1 MLARMARQLY
11 LVAYDVSDPDRLR
24 RTLKLVKAYRAA
36 GQRSVAECLMS
47 PAEYEGLSRDLS
59 RTIDHG
65 VDRLHIFRLD
75 PRMRPTLF
83 GVAVHQGDR
92 PFIIA

>member
-1 MLARMARQLY
+1 MARHLY
-11 LVAYDVSDPDRLR
+11 LVAYDVSDPGRLR

-36 GQRSVAECLMS
+36 GQKSVAECLLS
-47 PAEYEGLSRDLS
+47 PGEYEGLSRDLS

-65 VDRLHIFRLD
+65 ADRLHMFRLD
-75 PRMRPTLF
+75 PRMKPKLF
-83 GVAVHQGDR
+83 GVASHHGDR